1 MKLLLIDAFNLI
13 RRIFEARLGSDLESV
28 VSASKQSSQRALREH
43 EPTHVVMVFE
53 KHDRTWRHLLY
64 KNYKANRSPTPEV
77 LLGGVDEFVAGF
89 KEIGINSF
97 ALDSYEADDLI
108 ATFASGV
115 ANAGNQAIILS
126 SDKMYLQLLSAQ
138 VKVANHFSH
147 QFLEQSDVEQRYG
160 VGVRQLTDYWAL
172 VGDSSNNIKGV
183 PGIGPK
189 TAVKLLDQYGSLDRI
204 LSERRENKFLDK
216 IHQNE
221 QLAIRCKQL
230 VTLKT
235 DVELGTNLRSF
246 RMT

>member
-64 KNYKANRSPTPEV
+64 KNYKANRSPAPEV

-235 DVELGTNLRSF
+235 DVELGTNLRIF

>member
-13 RRIFEARLGSDLESV
+13 RRIFEARSGSDLESV
-28 VSASKQSSQRALREH
+28 ISASKQSSQRALREH

-64 KNYKANRSPTPEV
+64 KNYKANRSPAPEV

-89 KEIGINSF
+89 KEIDINSF
-97 ALDSYEADDLI
+97 ALDSYEADDVI

-115 ANAGNQAIILS
+115 ANTNNQAIILS
-126 SDKMYLQLLSAQ
+126 SDKMYLQLLSAHI
-138 VKVANHFSH
+138 KVADHFSH
-147 QFLEQSDVEQRYG
+147 RFLEQSDVEKRYG
-160 VGVRQLTDYWAL
+160 VGVGQLTDYWAL
-172 VGDSSNNIKGV
+172 VGDGSNNIKGV

-204 LSERRENKFLDK
+204 LSERRENKVLDK